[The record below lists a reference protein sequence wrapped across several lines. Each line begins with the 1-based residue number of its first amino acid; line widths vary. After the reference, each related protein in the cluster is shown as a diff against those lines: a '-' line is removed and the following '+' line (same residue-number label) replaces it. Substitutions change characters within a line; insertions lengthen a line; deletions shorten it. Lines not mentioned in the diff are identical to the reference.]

1 MRACVCVLEPS
12 GIERRE
18 YTFSLRAFARLSF
31 PSFIVDV
38 FDSLWR
44 PRIRLKDVQLAPGL
58 APLNPNANVIF
69 VTCKKITAELGAT
82 KTDEESA

>member
-1 MRACVCVLEPS
+1 MS
-12 GIERRE
+12 
-18 YTFSLRAFARLSF
+18 TFCAR
-31 PSFIVDV
+31 I
-38 FDSLWR
+38 
-44 PRIRLKDVQLAPGL
+44 RIRLKDVQLAPGL

>member
-1 MRACVCVLEPS
+1 MNHIRLFLSHTHRLCVCLLV
-12 GIERRE
+12 
-18 YTFSLRAFARLSF
+18 YA
-31 PSFIVDV
+31 
-38 FDSLWR
+38 
-44 PRIRLKDVQLAPGL
+44 RIRLKDVQLAPGL